1 MIYMCIMDYSDD
13 KELLEQVRP
22 PHRKYLRDLMAVGKV
37 LSAGSFLP
45 KDDGGLFS
53 LRSRII
59 RGSSDL
65 TDINGDSTA
74 PFDSMVDAVRS
85 IA

>member
-45 KDDGGLFS
+45 KDDGGLF
-53 LRSRII
+53 LYEA
-59 RGSSDL
+59 GSYEE
-65 TDINGDSTA
+65 
-74 PFDSMVDAVRS
+74 AVT
-85 IA
+85 